1 MSEVNIG
8 QNEGADLNRR
18 SFVKAGA
25 SASAM
30 ISFSFFLPDPWSYAK
45 EKLLGKSDEQ
55 FAPNAFV
62 SIGADDKVTI
72 YVKHLE
78 MGQGVFTGIP
88 TILAEE
94 LEVDLE
100 QVVVT
105 HAPADAS
112 LYNNI
117 FWGPTQGTG
126 GSTAT
131 ANSWQQLLTAG
142 ATAREL
148 FIAAAAKKWKVKPQ
162 DLYALKGKVF
172 KRNSKQSISYG
183 SLIPIAKTLKAPEKV
198 KLKAK
203 ASYKLI
209 GKDSSRLD
217 GREKT
222 NGQAKFALDIR
233 RPKKMTAVI
242 ARPPLFGA
250 KVRSFD
256 AKKAKQVEGVLG
268 VFQVPAGVAVVA
280 ESFWAAKMGRDRL
293 SIDWD
298 SSQANQRST
307 ADIEREYHGLLG
319 KKGLKVDQHGKDI
332 DQSLKE
338 ASHII
343 ERTYTVPYLAHAPL
357 EPLNCTIELTKSGAK
372 IWSGSQIQTLD
383 QAIAASILGLTPKQV
398 EVETTL
404 AGGSFGRR
412 ATPSADLVSEAAHIL
427 KAAKQL
433 GRPVHLVYT
442 REDDI
447 RGGYYRPMFAHKV
460 KLGLD
465 KKGNIIA
472 WKHRIVGQ
480 SILRNT
486 PFAGMIK
493 NGIDAT
499 SVEGVEGLAYQIP
512 NFYADL
518 HSPDTKVPVLWWR
531 SVGHTHTAFA
541 VESIIDEAAVYAKQD
556 PIKYRL
562 ERLGKNKR
570 HINVLKEVARR
581 SGWKPGR
588 GGNGKGYGVSVHKSF
603 GSYVAQVVEVTVS
616 KGQVKVD
623 RVTCAVD
630 CGLAVN
636 PDIIKTQMEGGI
648 GFALSAAFHQ
658 ELNMEGGKIVQS
670 NFHDY
675 PLLKMS
681 EMPEIDVYI
690 VEGDDKPSGVGEP
703 GVPPLFPAI
712 ANAIGN
718 ATGKRIE
725 RFPIKDQVPAV

>member
-1 MSEVNIG
+1 MSHIETEEEKRG
-8 QNEGADLNRR
+8 QLNRR

-25 SASAM
+25 STGAM
-30 ISFSFFLPDPWSYAK
+30 ISFGFFVPDSLSYAK
-45 EKLLGKSDEQ
+45 AKLLGEGAKS

-62 SIGADDKVTI
+62 SVTTDNKVI
-72 YVKHLE
+72 IFVKHLE
-78 MGQGVFTGIP
+78 MGQGVFTGLP

-94 LEVDLE
+94 LEVNLE
-100 QVVVT
+100 QVEVK

-112 LYNNI
+112 LYNNL
-117 FWGPTQGTG
+117 FWGPVQGTG
-126 GSTAT
+126 GSNAT
-131 ANSWQQLLTAG
+131 ANSWQQLLKAG

-148 FIAAAAKKWKVKPQ
+148 FIAAAAKKWNAKAKE
-162 DLYALKGKVF
+162 LYAKNGKVHR
-172 KRNSKQSISYG
+172 RNSKQKISYG
-183 SLIPIAKTLKAPEKV
+183 SLIPLAKTLTVPESV
-198 KLKAK
+198 KLKNK
-203 ASYKLI
+203 SQYKLI
-209 GKDSSRLD
+209 GSGITRLD
-217 GREKT
+217 AREKT

-233 RPKKMTAVI
+233 RPKRVTALV
-242 ARPPLFGA
+242 ARAPLFGA

-256 AKKAKQVEGVLG
+256 SNETKKVSGVIG
-268 VFQVPAGVAVVA
+268 VYQIPSGVAVLA
-280 ESFWAAKMGRDRL
+280 ESFWAAKMGRDL
-293 SIDWD
+293 LKVDWD
-298 SSQANQRST
+298 LSQANQRST
-307 ADIEREYHGLLG
+307 NDIEQEYLSLLE
-319 KKGLKVDQHGKDI
+319 KDGLKVDQHGKDI
-332 DQSLKE
+332 NKALSSAD
-338 ASHII
+338 HVI

-357 EPLNCTIELTKSGAK
+357 EPLNCTIEFTKTGVK
-372 IWSGSQIQTLD
+372 IWSGSQSQTRD
-383 QAIAASILGLTPKQV
+383 QKEAASVLGLQVKQV
-398 EVETTL
+398 EIETTL

-412 ATPSADLVSEAAHIL
+412 ATPVADLVGEAAHTL
-427 KAAKQL
+427 KAAKDL
-433 GRPVHLVYT
+433 GRPIHLVYT

-447 RGGYYRPMFAHKV
+447 RSGYYRPMFVHNV

-465 KKGNIIA
+465 KKGNITA

-480 SILRNT
+480 SILRS
-486 PFAGMIK
+486 AGMIQ
-493 NGIDAT
+493 NGIDRT
-499 SVEGVEGLAYQIP
+499 SVEGVEGLVYKIP

-556 PIKYRL
+556 PIEYRL
-562 ERLGKNKR
+562 ARLGDHKR
-570 HINVLKEVARR
+570 HIKVLKEVAKR

-588 GGNGKGYGVSVHKSF
+588 GGSGKGYGVSVHKSF
-603 GSYVAQVVEVTVS
+603 GSYVAQVVEVTVT
-616 KGQVKVD
+616 KGKVKVD

-658 ELNMEGGKIVQS
+658 EVNMEGGKVVQS

-675 PLLKMS
+675 PLLKMR
-681 EMPEIDVYI
+681 EMPEIDVYV
-690 VEGDDKPSGVGEP
+690 VEGADKPSGVGEP